1 MESSVRVRVPLAGV
15 NDSGRSNVGNDKR
28 LRIPHV
34 FRLLDYLIMMT
45 TPTQTN
51 D

>member
-1 MESSVRVRVPLAGV
+1 VGV
-15 NDSGRSNVGNDKR
+15 KNDSGINNVGNDKK
-28 LRIPHV
+28 IKNAPHV

-45 TPTQTN
+45 TLTQTN